1 MTDIGDQ
8 PLDASYEAFLGAVV
22 EDGLVWGLCDDEG
35 WAMVPS
41 ADDDETM
48 VMPFWS
54 SEAAATACASGEWEG
69 FAPEPL
75 PLEDFMEQ
83 WLPGMEED
91 GLRAGV
97 DWSADLEGVEVPPLE
112 LQADLEATLVGRD
125 DDDE

>member
-8 PLDASYEAFLGAVV
+8 PLDASYEAFLEAVV
-22 EDGLVWGLCDDEG
+22 DSGLVWGLCDDEG

-41 ADDDETM
+41 ADDDEAM

-54 SEAAATACASGEWEG
+54 SEGGATACASGEWDG
-69 FAPEPL
+69 FVAEPL

-83 WLPGMEED
+83 WLPGMEGD
-91 GLRAGV
+91 GHRAGV
-97 DWSADLEGVEVPPLE
+97 DWSADLDGVEVPPLE

-125 DDDE
+125 DEDE